1 MAERQ
6 REAERQRKTE
16 KHIIMINILLTD
28 LFIANLD
35 VSCTIQCY
43 NLVRVYTANGNQGHY
58 VYIVVPYQHF
68 ELLLL
73 GQ

>member
-6 REAERQRKTE
+6 RETE

-28 LFIANLD
+28 LFITDLD

-43 NLVRVYTANGNQGHY
+43 KLVRVYIANGNQGHY
-58 VYIVVPYQHF
+58 VYIVIPYQHF